1 MPSYNYIYM
10 SIIQNI
16 RERGTWIIFSIIAIA
31 LIAFILQ
38 DGVGRK
44 GGNNITVLGKVNGQ
58 AINKID
64 FDEKLEIQLQ
74 NYASQGVKREQLIGY
89 LWNQEVDRLL
99 LKDEEN
105 KLGLSVG
112 TKELTDVL
120 FGNESP
126 FKQEFT
132 DPATGEFK
140 INDAKQTVAQI
151 KKSKN
156 IEQIKQI
163 EKVYIEP
170 SIENRLRYKYQAL
183 VVKGVQVPKW
193 LAEKQYTDANSIAS
207 FSFVGIPYS
216 TIVDADIK
224 VSDEEIASYLKENAA
239 SYQVEETSRSISFI
253 GFSAAPTSADSMAA
267 RNDIESYKQ
276 DFKNSTETGIYLNKV
291 GTEIPYYDS
300 YISKKSLQIPQKDSV
315 LSVGVGGV
323 YGPYVDGTNYT
334 IAKVLGVKQWPDS
347 ASVRHI
353 LIATMNPQNGQ
364 QVREDSVA
372 KKLADSISL
381 AIRGGASFEE
391 MVIKYSDDAGSKANG
406 GKYEM
411 FPQAKMV
418 PAFNDFSF
426 DNPVGA
432 KAVVKTDFGYH
443 YMEILKQTAKGPAYK
458 IAYLSKMIM
467 PSNETINAASTAAAQ
482 FASVSKDIKSFNAA
496 AVKLNKQAIPSSG
509 IKANDFD
516 IPGIGTSRNIVR
528 WVYEND
534 VNDVSEPF
542 ELGDNYVV
550 AVITSEEKEGLAT
563 VSAARPQVEGV
574 IRDKKKAEKIKAT
587 IKGKTLEAIATDAK
601 TIVQRVDSIGFNFSM
616 ISGIGNEPKLVGAAF
631 NKALINKISNPIAAN
646 TGVYSVSVN
655 GITAKQA
662 EQDPSFFKDELLERI
677 RGMMFRSST
686 AFKKIAKIEDNRS
699 KIF

>member
-1 MPSYNYIYM
+1 M

-16 RERGTWIIFSIIAIA
+16 RERGTWIIFGIITIA

-44 GGNNITVLGKVNGQ
+44 GGNDIAVLGKVNGLP
-58 AINKID
+58 INKIE
-64 FDEKLEIQLQ
+64 FEEKLEIQLQ
-74 NYASQGVKREQLIGY
+74 NYAAQGVKREQLLGY

-112 TKELTDVL
+112 TKELSDVL

-132 DPATGEFK
+132 DPTTGEFK
-140 INDAKQTVAQI
+140 VNEAKQAVAQI

-156 IEQIKQI
+156 VDQIKQI

-170 SIENRLRYKYQAL
+170 SIENRLRNKYQVL

-193 LAEKQYTDANSIAS
+193 LAEKQFTEASSIAS
-207 FSFVGIPYS
+207 ISFVGIPYS
-216 TIVDADIK
+216 SILDGTIKITDD
-224 VSDEEIASYLKENAA
+224 EIASYLKENAA
-239 SYQVEETSRSISFI
+239 AYQVEETSRSISFV
-253 GFSAAPTSADSMAA
+253 GFSAAPSAADSITAI
-267 RNDIESYKQ
+267 NDIESYKQ
-276 DFKNSTETGIYLNKV
+276 DFKNSTDAAKFLNKV

-300 YISKKSLQIPQKDSV
+300 YISKKSLQIPQKDS
-315 LSVGVGGV
+315 LLNVGVGGV
-323 YGPYVDGTNYT
+323 YGPYVDGRNFT
-334 IAKVLGVKQWPDS
+334 IAKIIGVKQWPDS

-353 LIATMNPQNGQ
+353 LIATINPQNGQ
-364 QVREDSVA
+364 QVRADSVA

-391 MVIKYSDDAGSKANG
+391 MVAKYSDDAGSKTTG
-406 GKYEM
+406 GKYEL
-411 FPQAKMV
+411 FPQAKMT

-443 YMEILKQTAKGPAYK
+443 YMEVLQQTPRGPAYK
-458 IAYLSKMIM
+458 IAYLSKMVM

-482 FASVSKDIKSFNAA
+482 FASVSKDSKSFNAA
-496 AVKLNKQAIPSSG
+496 AVKLNKQAIPASD
-509 IKANDFD
+509 IKANDFE
-516 IPGIGTSRNIVR
+516 IPGIGTARNIIR
-528 WVYEND
+528 WVYEQD

-550 AVITSEEKEGLAT
+550 ALITSEEKKGLAS
-563 VSAARPQVEGV
+563 VSAARPQVEGI
-574 IRDKKKAEKIKAT
+574 IRDKKKAEKIKAS
-587 IKGKTLEAIATDAK
+587 IKGKTLEAIAAGANSF
-601 TIVQRVDSIGFNFSM
+601 VQRADSIGFGFSM
-616 ISGIGNEPKLVGAAF
+616 ITGIGNEPKLVGAAF
-631 NKALINKISNPIAAN
+631 NKSLINKVSEPIAAN
-646 TGVYSVSVN
+646 AGVFSVSVN
-655 GITAKQA
+655 GIAAKQA
-662 EQDPSFFKDELLERI
+662 DQDPSFFKDELLERT
-677 RGMMFRSST
+677 RGMMFRSASS
-686 AFKKIAKIEDNRS
+686 FKKIAKIEDNRF
-699 KIF
+699 KIY

>member
-1 MPSYNYIYM
+1 M

-16 RERGTWIIFSIIAIA
+16 RERGTWIIFGIITIA

-44 GGNNITVLGKVNGQ
+44 GGDDISILGKVNGQ
-58 AINKID
+58 AINKIE
-64 FDEKLEIQLQ
+64 FEEKLEIQLQ
-74 NYASQGVKREQLIGY
+74 NYAAQGVKREQLLGY

-112 TKELTDVL
+112 TKELSDVL

-132 DPATGEFK
+132 DPTTGEFK
-140 INDAKQTVAQI
+140 VNEAKQAVAQI

-156 IEQIKQI
+156 LDQIKQI

-170 SIENRLRYKYQAL
+170 SIENRLRNKYQVL

-193 LAEKQYTDANSIAS
+193 LAEKQYTEASSIAS
-207 FSFVGIPYS
+207 ISFVGIPYNTITDS
-216 TIVDADIK
+216 TIKI
-224 VSDEEIASYLKENAA
+224 SDDEIASYLKENTAA
-239 SYQVEETSRSISFI
+239 YQVEETSRSISFV
-253 GFSAAPTSADSMAA
+253 GFSAAPSAADSITAI
-267 RNDIESYKQ
+267 NDIESYKQ
-276 DFKNSTETGIYLNKV
+276 DFKNSTDAAKFLNKV

-300 YISKKSLQIPQKDSV
+300 YISKKSLQIPQKDS
-315 LSVGVGGV
+315 LLNVGVGGV
-323 YGPYVDGTNYT
+323 YGPYVDGRNFT
-334 IAKVLGVKQWPDS
+334 IAKIIGVKQWPDS

-353 LIATMNPQNGQ
+353 LIATINPQNGQ
-364 QVREDSVA
+364 QVRADSVA

-391 MVIKYSDDAGSKANG
+391 MVAKYSDDAGSKTTG
-406 GKYEM
+406 GTYEL
-411 FPQAKMV
+411 FPQAKMT

-443 YMEILKQTAKGPAYK
+443 YMEVLKQTPRGPAYK
-458 IAYLSKMIM
+458 IAYLSKMVM

-482 FASVSKDIKSFNAA
+482 FASGSKDSKSFNAA
-496 AVKLNKQAIPSSG
+496 AVKLNKQAIPASD
-509 IKANDFD
+509 IKANDFE
-516 IPGIGTSRNIVR
+516 IPGIGTARNIVR
-528 WVYEND
+528 WVYEQD

-550 AVITSEEKEGLAT
+550 ALITSEEKEGLAS
-563 VSAARPQVEGV
+563 VSAARPQVEGI
-574 IRDKKKAEKIKAT
+574 IRDKKKAEKIKAS
-587 IKGKTLEAIATDAK
+587 IKGKTLEAIAAGANSF
-601 TIVQRVDSIGFNFSM
+601 VQRADSIGFGFSM
-616 ISGIGNEPKLVGAAF
+616 IAGLGNEPKLVGAAF
-631 NKALINKISNPIAAN
+631 NKALINKVSEPIAAN
-646 TGVYSVSVN
+646 SGVYAVSVN
-655 GITAKQA
+655 GIAAKQA
-662 EQDPSFFKDELLERI
+662 DQDPSFFKDELLERT
-677 RGMMFRSST
+677 RGMMFRSASS
-686 AFKKIAKIEDNRS
+686 FKKIAKIEDNRS
-699 KIF
+699 KIY

>member
-1 MPSYNYIYM
+1 M

-16 RERGTWIIFSIIAIA
+16 RERGTWIIFGIITIA

-38 DGVGRK
+38 DGIGRK
-44 GGNNITVLGKVNGQ
+44 GGNDISILGKVNGQ
-58 AINKID
+58 AINKIE
-64 FDEKLEIQLQ
+64 FEEKLEMQLQ
-74 NYASQGVKREQLIGY
+74 NYAAQGVKREQLIGY

-99 LKDEEN
+99 LKDEEK

-112 TKELTDVL
+112 TKELSDVL

-132 DPATGEFK
+132 DQSTGEFK
-140 INDAKQTVAQI
+140 VNDAKQAVAQI

-156 IEQIKQI
+156 IEQINQI
-163 EKVYIEP
+163 EKIYIEP
-170 SIENRLRYKYQAL
+170 SIENRLRNKYQVL

-193 LAEKQYTDANSIAS
+193 LSEKQYADVNSIAS
-207 FSFVGIPYS
+207 ISFVGIPYT
-216 TIVDADIK
+216 TIVDSDIK
-224 VSDEEIASYLKENAA
+224 VSDDDIASYIKENAA
-239 SYQVEETSRSISFI
+239 AYQVEETSRSISFL
-253 GFSAAPTSADSMAA
+253 GFSAAPSAADSTTA

-276 DFKNSTETGIYLNKV
+276 DFKNSTETGKYLNKV

-300 YISKKSLQIPQKDSV
+300 YISKRSIQIPQKDSV

-323 YGPYVDGTNYT
+323 YGPYVDGTNLT

-391 MVIKYSDDAGSKANG
+391 MVTKYSDDAGSKTTG

-411 FPQAKMV
+411 FPQAKMT

-443 YMEILKQTAKGPAYK
+443 YMEVLKQTAKGPAYK
-458 IAYLSKMIM
+458 IAYLSKTIM

-482 FASVSKDIKSFNAA
+482 FASGSKDIKSFNAA
-496 AVKLNKQAIPSSG
+496 AVKLNKQVIPSTG

-516 IPGIGTSRNIVR
+516 IPGIGAARNIVR

-534 VNDVSEPF
+534 INDVSEPF

-550 AVITSEEKEGLAT
+550 AVITSEEKEGLASIT
-563 VSAARPQVEGV
+563 AVRPQVEGV
-574 IRDKKKAEKIKAT
+574 IRDKKKAEKIKT
-587 IKGKTLEAIATDAK
+587 TLKGKTLEEIATNVNSV
-601 TIVQRVDSIGFNFSM
+601 VQRADSIGFGFSM
-616 ISGIGNEPKLVGAAF
+616 ISGLGNEPKLVGAAF
-631 NKALINKISNPIAAN
+631 NKALINKVSDPIAAN
-646 TGVYSVSVN
+646 SGVFSISVN
-655 GITAKQA
+655 GISAKQA
-662 EQDPSFFKDELLERI
+662 DQDPVFFKDELLDRT
-677 RGMMFRSST
+677 RGMMFRSVSS
-686 AFKKIAKIEDNRS
+686 FKKIAKIEDNRS
-699 KIF
+699 KVY